1 MRGIR
6 IKDGG
11 RVVGVA
17 VVEKDDERSLLTVTE
32 NGYGKRTDFS
42 LFETK
47 NRGGM
52 GVFCHGINEKTGPL
66 AGIAS
71 VGDGDDVMLITTEG
85 VIIRT
90 SVSEINKYGRTA
102 SGVIVMRIR
111 DENTKIASITCVP
124 EKEENETSAG
134 SGEKSE
140 RQSGSDYTKAVDVSD
155 EIDDVYDIDDDVDD
169 IDDENDIDEDDI

>member
-1 MRGIR
+1 MRGIK
-6 IKDGG
+6 ITDGG

-17 VVEKDDERSLLTVTE
+17 VIEKNDERSLLTVTE

-42 LFETK
+42 LFDRK

-52 GVFCHGINEKTGPL
+52 GVLCHGINEKTGPL

-85 VIIRT
+85 VMIRT
-90 SVSEINKYGRTA
+90 PVSEINKYGRTA

-111 DENTKIASITCVP
+111 DENTKIASITCIP
-124 EKEENETSAG
+124 EKEENENRQAKATVKKASVRAKAII
-134 SGEKSE
+134 KS
-140 RQSGSDYTKAVDVSD
+140 R
-155 EIDDVYDIDDDVDD
+155 
-169 IDDENDIDEDDI
+169 